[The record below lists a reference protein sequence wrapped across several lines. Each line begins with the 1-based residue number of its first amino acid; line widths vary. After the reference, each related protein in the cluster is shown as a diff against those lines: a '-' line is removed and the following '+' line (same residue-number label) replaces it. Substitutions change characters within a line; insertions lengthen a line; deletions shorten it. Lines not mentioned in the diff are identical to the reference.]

1 MLALLPTR
9 WAGTL
14 APMKRH
20 VALLL
25 ILPVGLLL
33 FVAGLVLF
41 FDLARSPVAEPTA
54 RPVTTTSAPSPPP
67 SAPTPTPTP
76 GSPIEVLVRQLQGVV
91 ERERG
96 LSFKT
101 PVKVSLLDDAA
112 FRAKLL
118 QTNDEDREEAEKAQ
132 AVLRAMG
139 LLDRNVDLVKAVQDF
154 AGAGVAGFYDPE
166 TKELV
171 LRGGALT
178 PSVRVTLAHELTH
191 ALEDQHFNL
200 DRKDLGDEAD
210 LGFSA
215 LAEGSAL
222 RVEESYL
229 RSLSADERAQARK
242 EENAQAGKIPDVPEV
257 VRVAFGFPYAYGP
270 DVVSVLLKAGGNAR
284 LNAAF
289 AKPPA
294 STEQV
299 LDPRRY
305 LDDDAPRP
313 VPVPRSD
320 GTAFD
325 DGEIGQLFLLLMLQS
340 ELAFDEARDASEGW
354 GGDRYVAWRDG
365 ERTCVRMDFV
375 MDNPSDNDELVKALR
390 DWAGKRRG
398 AASSAGASLT
408 TCG

>member
-9 WAGTL
+9 GTGTL

-20 VALLL
+20 VAPLLILPLGLLL
-25 ILPVGLLL
+25 ILIGVALL
-33 FVAGLVLF
+33 FDWAG
-41 FDLARSPVAEPTA
+41 SPDAAPTA
-54 RPVTTTSAPSPPP
+54 SPDPTVTTPLPPP
-67 SAPTPTPTP
+67 STSPAPTPE
-76 GSPIEVLVRQLQGVV
+76 SPVEVLVRQLQGFV

-96 LSFKT
+96 LAFKT
-101 PVKVSLLDDAA
+101 PVKVSLLEDSA

-118 QTNDEDREEAEKAQ
+118 QTNDEDRQEAEKAQ

-139 LLDRNVDLVKAVQDF
+139 LLGRNVDLVKAVQDF
-154 AGAGVAGFYDPE
+154 AGAGVSGFYDPE
-166 TKELV
+166 SKELV
-171 LRGGALT
+171 IRGGALT
-178 PSVRVTLAHELTH
+178 PGVRVTLAHELTH

-222 RVEESYL
+222 RIEEAYL

-242 EENAQAGKIPDVPEV
+242 EESVQAGKIPDDVPRV
-257 VRVAFGFPYAYGP
+257 VTIAFGFPYAYGP
-270 DVVSVLLKAGGNAR
+270 DVVSALLKAGGNDR

-313 VPVPRSD
+313 VAVPRAD

-340 ELAFDEARDASEGW
+340 ELPFDPARAASEGW

-365 ERTCVRMDFV
+365 ERTCVRMEFV
-375 MDNPSDNDELVKALR
+375 MDNPSEDEELVKALR
-390 DWAGKRRG
+390 NWAAERKG